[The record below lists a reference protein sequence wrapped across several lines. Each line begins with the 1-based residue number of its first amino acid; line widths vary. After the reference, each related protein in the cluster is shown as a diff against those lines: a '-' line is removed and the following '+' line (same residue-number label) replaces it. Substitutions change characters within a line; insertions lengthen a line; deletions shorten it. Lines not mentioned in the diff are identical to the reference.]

1 MDESFFPVLWQ
12 DGYRSAWIDRFLAGE
27 PTRAEPFRRQQGR
40 GQAEGWP
47 STDVTEPGW
56 PLRRQSTRLRSIGSA
71 QHQVTAGA
79 SAAEIWRQHVDA
91 AVQPI
96 LELRGLSRHF
106 GGLIA
111 VNDLSLAVQPGTIH
125 GLIGPNGAGKTTTF
139 NVISG
144 FYSPTAGTV
153 VYQSRD
159 VSGMRTSALA
169 ALGLVRTF
177 QGVTLF
183 KEFTVID
190 NVRVGC
196 HRAARAAFLS
206 RILGT
211 DRDIEARATE
221 QALELLK
228 FFGLHEL
235 RYELAANLSHGHARA
250 LGMAVAFA
258 ATPKLIL
265 LDEPFTGMNPEETR
279 TMMTLIRG
287 VRDHGVTIMLVE
299 HDMQAVMGL
308 CDTIT
313 VMNFGSLLTEGTPAE
328 VRNDAAVIE
337 AYLGRPDHAA

>member
-1 MDESFFPVLWQ
+1 VQ
-12 DGYRSAWIDRFLAGE
+12 QVGE
-27 PTRAEPFRRQQGR
+27 A
-40 GQAEGWP
+40 
-47 STDVTEPGW
+47 
-56 PLRRQSTRLRSIGSA
+56 
-71 QHQVTAGA
+71 H
-79 SAAEIWRQHVDA
+79 
-91 AVQPI
+91 QPI
-96 LELRGLSRHF
+96 LEVRGLSRHF
-106 GGLIA
+106 GGLVAID
-111 VNDLSLAVQPGTIH
+111 NLSFAVQPGTVH

-144 FYSPTAGTV
+144 YYAPSAGSV
-153 VYQSRD
+153 VYQGRN

-196 HRAARAAFLS
+196 HGSAGAGLLS

-211 DRDIEARATE
+211 DREVEAGIMKRSD
-221 QALELLK
+221 ELLQ
-228 FFGLHEL
+228 FFRLHDL
-235 RYELAANLSHGHARA
+235 RDELAGNLSHGHARA

-258 ATPKLIL
+258 ANPKLIL

-279 TMMTLIRG
+279 TMMGLIRG
-287 VRDHGVTIMLVE
+287 VRDRGVTIMLVE

-308 CDTIT
+308 CDVIT
-313 VMNFGSLLTEGTPAE
+313 VMNFGSLLTEGTPDE
-328 VRNDAAVIE
+328 VRNDPAVIE

>member
-1 MDESFFPVLWQ
+1 MSE
-12 DGYRSAWIDRFLAGE
+12 
-27 PTRAEPFRRQQGR
+27 
-40 GQAEGWP
+40 
-47 STDVTEPGW
+47 
-56 PLRRQSTRLRSIGSA
+56 
-71 QHQVTAGA
+71 
-79 SAAEIWRQHVDA
+79 
-91 AVQPI
+91 AVQPV
-96 LELRGLSRHF
+96 LEVRSLSRHF
-106 GGLIA
+106 GGLVA
-111 VNDLSLAVQPGTIH
+111 VDKLSFAVRPGTVH

-144 FYSPTAGTV
+144 YYAPSTGSV
-153 VYQSRD
+153 IYQGRD

-196 HRAARAAFLS
+196 HGSAGAGLLS

-211 DRDIEARATE
+211 DREVEARIMKRSDGL
-221 QALELLK
+221 LE
-228 FFGLHEL
+228 FFRLHDM
-235 RYELAANLSHGHARA
+235 RDELAGNLSHGHARA

-258 ATPKLIL
+258 ANPKLIL

-279 TMMTLIRG
+279 TMMGLIRD
-287 VRDHGVTIMLVE
+287 VRDLGVTIMLVE

-308 CDTIT
+308 CDIIT
-313 VMNFGSLLTEGTPAE
+313 VMNFGSLLTEGTPDE
-328 VRNDAAVIE
+328 VRNDPAVIE

>member
-1 MDESFFPVLWQ
+1 VV
-12 DGYRSAWIDRFLAGE
+12 DGVKYL
-27 PTRAEPFRRQQGR
+27 
-40 GQAEGWP
+40 
-47 STDVTEPGW
+47 
-56 PLRRQSTRLRSIGSA
+56 
-71 QHQVTAGA
+71 
-79 SAAEIWRQHVDA
+79 
-91 AVQPI
+91 
-96 LELRGLSRHF
+96 LEVRGLSRHF
-106 GGLIA
+106 HGLVA
-111 VNDLSLAVQPGTIH
+111 VNNLSFAVQPGTIH

-144 FYSPTAGTV
+144 YYAPTAGSV
-153 VYQSRD
+153 VYQGRD

-196 HRAARAAFLS
+196 HGMAGAGLVS

-211 DRDIEARATE
+211 DWKVEARVMERAR
-221 QALELLK
+221 ELLA
-228 FFGLHEL
+228 FFGLAEL
-235 RYELAANLSHGHARA
+235 RDELAGNLSHGHARA

-258 ATPKLIL
+258 ADPKLIL

-279 TMMTLIRG
+279 VMMALIRG
-287 VRDHGVTIMLVE
+287 VRDRGVTIMLVE

-308 CDTIT
+308 CDIIT
-313 VMNFGSLLTEGTPAE
+313 VMSFGSLLTEGTPEE
-328 VRNDAAVIE
+328 VRNDPAVIE